1 MTTCPSEPSSGSQIC
16 PGSVRN
22 MTTLPESPTAAVI
35 GTGLMGGS
43 VGMALRAHGWFVTGW
58 DEDPERRRL
67 ALDLGAVDDLDPAPR
82 ADLTVIAVPVQAAG
96 PLAVEALE
104 RGGVVTDIGSVKA
117 PIVDMIEHPLFVG
130 GHPMAGSEAVG
141 IRGARPDLFEGAVW
155 VLTPTGLT
163 DPDAQAMVHSVARS
177 LGAEVLTLS
186 PEQHDRLVATVSHV
200 PHLMAAVL
208 MGLAADR
215 AVEHKALLRLAAGGF
230 RDMTRIAAGD
240 PRMWIDV
247 CADNREAILG
257 VLDELSNRVG
267 EMREIVA
274 SGDSTRLVDRLGA
287 AQTARRSLPI
297 GVPEV
302 DQLAEISIIV
312 SDRPGE
318 LAAVTALATELSV
331 NVYDIEVVH
340 NAEEQ
345 GGRLL
350 IVVDSARADEL
361 CDALSAT
368 GRTVSVNEL

>member
-1 MTTCPSEPSSGSQIC
+1 
-16 PGSVRN
+16 
-22 MTTLPESPTAAVI
+22 
-35 GTGLMGGS
+35 MGGS
-43 VGMALRAHGWFVTGW
+43 VGMALRAHGWYVTGW
-58 DEDPERRRL
+58 DQDPERRWL
-67 ALDLGAVDDLDPAPR
+67 ALELGAVDDLDPEPR
-82 ADLTVIAVPVQAAG
+82 ADLTILAVPVRAAV
-96 PLAVEALE
+96 PIAAEALA

-117 PIVDMIEHPLFVG
+117 PIVDAVRHPMFVG

-155 VLTPTGLT
+155 VLTPTERT
-163 DPDAQAMVHSVARS
+163 DPDAQAMVHSVVRS

-186 PEQHDRLVATVSHV
+186 PGQHDRLVATVSHV

-215 AVEHKALLRLAAGGF
+215 AVEHTALLRLAAGGF
-230 RDMTRIAAGD
+230 RDMTRIASGD

-257 VLDELSNRVG
+257 VLDELALRIG
-267 EMREIVA
+267 DMREIVA
-274 SGDSTRLVDRLGA
+274 SGDSAALVDRLGN
-287 AQTARRSLPI
+287 AQQARRSLPI

-302 DQLAEISIIV
+302 DELAEVSIAV
-312 SDRPGE
+312 PDRPGE

-340 NAEEQ
+340 SAEEK

-350 IVVDSARADEL
+350 LVVDSGRAEEL
-361 CDALSAT
+361 VSALSRT

>member
-1 MTTCPSEPSSGSQIC
+1 
-16 PGSVRN
+16 
-22 MTTLPESPTAAVI
+22 MTTLPDSPRAAVI

-43 VGMALRAHGWFVTGW
+43 VGMSLRAHGWYVTGW
-58 DEDPERRRL
+58 DQDPERRRL
-67 ALDLGAVDDLDPAPR
+67 ALELGAVDDLDPEPR
-82 ADLTVIAVPVQAAG
+82 ADLTFLAVPVRAAV
-96 PLAVEALE
+96 PIAAEALA

-117 PIVDMIEHPLFVG
+117 PIVDAVRHPMFVG

-141 IRGARPDLFEGAVW
+141 IRGARSDLFEGAVW
-155 VLTPTGLT
+155 VLTPTERT

-186 PEQHDRLVATVSHV
+186 PGQHDRLVATVSHV

-215 AVEHKALLRLAAGGF
+215 AVEHTALLRLAAGGF
-230 RDMTRIAAGD
+230 RDMTRIASGD

-257 VLDELSNRVG
+257 VLDELALRIG
-267 EMREIVA
+267 DMREIVA
-274 SGDSTRLVDRLGA
+274 SGDSAALVDRLGN
-287 AQTARRSLPI
+287 AQQARRSLPI

-302 DQLAEISIIV
+302 DELAEVSIAV
-312 SDRPGE
+312 PDRPGE

-340 NAEEQ
+340 SAEEK

-350 IVVDSARADEL
+350 LVVDSGRAEEL
-361 CDALSAT
+361 VSALSRT